1 MVARPKVQRRKP
13 VPTILQIEQTECGVA
28 CLAMIMASHGMHVG
42 LERLREMAGV
52 SRDGTRASNLLKA
65 ARNVGLVAKGFRK
78 EPEQL
83 HEIPWPAILHWNF
96 NHFVVLEGLTSS
108 FAYLNDPAS
117 GRRKV
122 PLDELREAFTG
133 VVIACEPG
141 PDFKPSGAPPS
152 VLAALAERLSGT
164 RAILPQ
170 IIIASGL
177 LVVPG
182 VALPVLSR
190 VFVDD
195 ILTTRQA
202 DWIIPFTLLLAAST
216 LVQGALVLFQQS
228 LLARLEVRLAFL
240 PTAKMLWH
248 MLRLPMS
255 FYTQRHPG
263 ELANRL
269 EANERLAT
277 LLSGEF
283 ATSIFNLL
291 SMVVYAVVMFLLDPV
306 LAIALVLL
314 QSVYFLTLSIS
325 NRLQARNARLQA
337 AQSGKLIAATVGAIR
352 AIETIKAS
360 ATEREAF
367 QRWAGHQARLLS
379 LRSSQGRVE
388 ALIGVVPGLLSAL
401 SAAAVLGL
409 GGLRVMDGAISLG
422 TLIAFQAL
430 AVSFYTPIASL
441 VQLAGQIQ
449 MVKADIDRA
458 DDLMRAPAASHETKD
473 AAPASFEMRAED
485 LVFGYSPLD
494 PPFIN
499 GFSLTLRPGA
509 RVALVGGS
517 GSGKS
522 TVGRL
527 LAGLFT
533 PWSGTISI
541 GGVALSD
548 LDPARRATLCGYVD
562 QEIFLFEGTVQ
573 DNLSLW
579 DPGVSDARLM
589 RALSDAAILD
599 DIVMRKGQLK
609 SLVNEGGSNFSGG
622 QRQRLEISRVLAAE
636 PSIVILDEATSALDP
651 ATEKL
656 IDDNLRARGC
666 TTIIIAHRLSTI
678 RDCDEIIVMKQGRI
692 VERGDHETLMTA
704 AGEYAALI
712 AEGSG
717 HG

>member
-1 MVARPKVQRRKP
+1 MPLRSNVKQRKP

-28 CLAMIMASHGMHVG
+28 CLAMIMASHGVHMG

-65 ARNVGLVAKGFRK
+65 ARNVGLIAKGFRK

-96 NHFVVLEGLTSS
+96 NHFVVLEGLASG
-108 FAYLNDPAS
+108 FAYVNDPAS
-117 GRRKV
+117 GRRKI
-122 PLDELREAFTG
+122 PMDEFRQAFTG

-141 PDFKPSGAPPS
+141 ADFKPSGSPPS
-152 VLAALAERLSGT
+152 VVAALAERLAGT

-170 IIIASGL
+170 IMIASCL

-195 ILTTRQA
+195 ILTARQV
-202 DWIIPFTLLLAAST
+202 DWVIPFALLLAVMT
-216 LVQGALVLFQQS
+216 LAQGALVFFQQT
-228 LLARLEVRLAFL
+228 LLSRLEVRLAFL
-240 PTAKMLWH
+240 PAAKMFWH
-248 MLRLPMS
+248 MMRLPMS
-255 FYTQRHPG
+255 FYSQRHPG

-269 EANERLAT
+269 DANERLAT

-291 SMVVYAVVMFLLDPV
+291 SMIVYAVVMLLLDPV
-306 LAIALVLL
+306 LAVTLILL
-314 QSVYFLTLSIS
+314 QSVYFLTLRVS

-337 AQSGKLIAATVGAIR
+337 AQSGKLISATIGAIR

-388 ALIGVVPGLLSAL
+388 ALVGVVPGLLSAL

-409 GGLRVMDGAISLG
+409 GGLRVMEGAISLG

-458 DDLMRAPAASHETKD
+458 DDLMRAPAASFETKE
-473 AAPASFEMRAED
+473 ATPTSFEMRAEN

-494 PPFIN
+494 APFIN
-499 GFSLTLRPGA
+499 DFSLTLRPGA

-541 GGVALSD
+541 GGVALNE

-562 QEIFLFEGTVQ
+562 QEIFLFEGTVR

-579 DPGVSDARLM
+579 DPALSDARLM
-589 RALSDAAILD
+589 RALSDAALID
-599 DIVMRKGQLK
+599 DIIMRKGQLL
-609 SLVNEGGSNFSGG
+609 SPVNEGGVNFSGG
-622 QRQRLEISRVLAAE
+622 QRQRLEIARVLAAE

-678 RDCDEIIVMKQGRI
+678 RDCDEIIVMKDGRI
-692 VERGDHETLMTA
+692 VERGDHETLMA
-704 AGEYAALI
+704 RDGEYAALI
-712 AEGSG
+712 AEGAG

>member
-1 MVARPKVQRRKP
+1 MAPRPHAKRRKP

-28 CLAMIMASHGMHVG
+28 CLAMILASYGMHIG

-65 ARNVGLVAKGFRK
+65 ARRVGLTAKGFRK

-83 HEIPWPAILHWNF
+83 HEVPWPAILHWNF
-96 NHFVVLEGLTSS
+96 NHFVVLEGLNAS
-108 FAYLNDPAS
+108 FAYLNDPAT
-117 GRRKV
+117 GRRKI
-122 PLDELREAFTG
+122 PLDELRQAFTG

-141 PDFKPSGAPPS
+141 ADFEPSGAQPS
-152 VLAALAERLSGT
+152 VLSALAERLAGT
-164 RAILPQ
+164 RALLPQ

-190 VFVDD
+190 IFVDD
-195 ILTTRQA
+195 ILTTRQT
-202 DWIIPFTLLLAAST
+202 DWIIPFTVLLATIT
-216 LVQGALVLFQQS
+216 LAQAALVLLQQM

-240 PTAKMLWH
+240 PATKMLWH

-255 FYTQRHPG
+255 FYAQRHPG

-269 EANERLAT
+269 DANEKLAS
-277 LLSGEF
+277 LLSGQF

-291 SMVVYAVVMFLLDPV
+291 SMIVYAGVMLLLDPV
-306 LAIALVLL
+306 LAVAIILL
-314 QSVYFLTLSIS
+314 QCIYFLTLSVS
-325 NRLQARNARLQA
+325 NRLQSRNARLQA

-388 ALIGVVPGLLSAL
+388 ALIGIVPGLLSAL

-458 DDLMRAPAASHETKD
+458 DDLMRAPAAHFEAED
-473 AAPASFEMRAED
+473 ATLASFELRAED

-494 PPFIN
+494 PPFVN

-541 GGVALSD
+541 GGIGLNE
-548 LDPARRATLCGYVD
+548 LDPARRAAICGYVD
-562 QEIFLFEGTVQ
+562 QEIFLFEGTVE

-579 DPGVSDARLM
+579 DPGVSDRRLI
-589 RALSDAAILD
+589 RALSDAAVLD
-599 DIVMRKGQLK
+599 DVIMRKGQLL
-609 SLVNEGGSNFSGG
+609 SQVNEGGTNFSGG
-622 QRQRLEISRVLAAE
+622 QRQRLEIARVLAAE

-651 ATEKL
+651 ATEKR

-678 RDCDEIIVMKQGRI
+678 RDCDEIIVMKDGRI
-692 VERGDHETLMTA
+692 VERGDHETLMAA

-712 AEGSG
+712 AEGAG

>member
-1 MVARPKVQRRKP
+1 MVSQSNVKRRKP

-28 CLAMIMASHGMHVG
+28 CLAMIMASYGLHVG

-96 NHFVVLEGLTSS
+96 NHFVVLEGVTSG

-122 PLDELREAFTG
+122 PLDEVREAFTG

-141 PDFKPSGAPPS
+141 PDFKPSGDPSS
-152 VLAALAERLSGT
+152 VLASLAQRLAGT

-170 IIIASGL
+170 IIVASGL

-182 VALPVLSR
+182 LALPVLSR

-195 ILTTRQA
+195 ILTNRQA
-202 DWIIPFTLLLAAST
+202 DWIIPFALLLAVTT
-216 LVQGALVLFQQS
+216 LAQGALVLFQQT
-228 LLARLEVRLAFL
+228 LLAKLEVRLAFL
-240 PTAKMLWH
+240 PAAKMLWH
-248 MLRLPMS
+248 MLRLPMG

-291 SMVVYAVVMFLLDPV
+291 SMIVYAVVMLLLDPV
-306 LAIALVLL
+306 LAVALILL
-314 QSVYFLTLSIS
+314 QFVYFITLSVS

-337 AQSGKLIAATVGAIR
+337 AQSGKLVAATIGAIR

-360 ATEREAF
+360 GTEREAF

-379 LRSSQGRVE
+379 LRTSQGTVE

-401 SAAAVLGL
+401 SAATVLGL

-441 VQLAGQIQ
+441 VQLAGRIQ
-449 MVKADIDRA
+449 MIKADIDRA
-458 DDLMRAPAASHETKD
+458 DDLMRAPAASFETQD
-473 AAPASFEMRAED
+473 AAPTSFEMRAEN

-494 PPFIN
+494 APFID
-499 GFSLTLRPGA
+499 GFSLTLKPGA

-541 GGVALSD
+541 GGIPLNA

-573 DNLSLW
+573 ENLSLW
-579 DPGVSDARLM
+579 DPGVSDARLI

-599 DIVMRKGQLK
+599 DIVVRKGQLS

-622 QRQRLEISRVLAAE
+622 QRQRLEIGRVLAAE

-678 RDCDEIIVMKQGRI
+678 RDCDEIIVMKDGRI
-692 VERGDHETLMTA
+692 VERGDHETLMAA

>member
-1 MVARPKVQRRKP
+1 MVPRSNVKRRKP

-28 CLAMIMASHGMHVG
+28 CLAMIMASYGMHVG

-83 HEIPWPAILHWNF
+83 HEVPWPAILHWNF
-96 NHFVVLEGLTSS
+96 NHFVVLEGLTSN
-108 FAYLNDPAS
+108 FAYLNDPAT

-122 PLDELREAFTG
+122 PLDEVREAFTG

-141 PDFKPSGAPPS
+141 ADFKPSGAPPS
-152 VLAALAERLSGT
+152 VLASLAERLAGT

-170 IIIASGL
+170 IIVASAL

-202 DWIIPFTLLLAAST
+202 DWIIPFTLLLAACT
-216 LVQGALVLFQQS
+216 LVQSALVLFQQT
-228 LLARLEVRLAFL
+228 LLARLEARLAFL
-240 PTAKMLWH
+240 PAAKMLWH
-248 MLRLPMS
+248 MLRLPMN

-269 EANERLAT
+269 DANEKLAT

-283 ATSIFNLL
+283 ATSIFNLM
-291 SMVVYAVVMFLLDPV
+291 SMIAYATVMLLLDPL
-306 LAIALVLL
+306 LAIALILL
-314 QSVYFLTLSIS
+314 QSVYFLTLSVS
-325 NRLQARNARLQA
+325 NRLQARNARLQT

-379 LRSSQGRVE
+379 LRSSHGTVE
-388 ALIGVVPGLLSAL
+388 ALIGIVPGLLSAL
-401 SAAAVLGL
+401 SAATVLGL

-458 DDLMRAPAASHETKD
+458 DDLMRAPAASFVAQD
-473 AAPASFEMRAED
+473 IAPTGFEMRAEN

-494 PPFIN
+494 APFIN
-499 GFSLTLRPGA
+499 GFSLSLRPGA

-541 GGVALSD
+541 GGIPLNE

-599 DIVMRKGQLK
+599 DIVMRKGQLS

-622 QRQRLEISRVLAAE
+622 QRQRLEIGRVLAAE

-678 RDCDEIIVMKQGRI
+678 RDCDEIIVMKDGRI
-692 VERGDHETLMTA
+692 VERGDHETLMSA